1 MMSERR
7 PDHRRHPR
15 AAVSWPVT
23 VEAHHVRFDLE
34 TVNLSP
40 FGAKLKWQEA
50 PFEPGTPAQLRFHPP
65 GGRPVEIQGI
75 VWRVDPDGL
84 AFFFIGG
91 GGPDSMVAAEP
102 LESTER

>member
-1 MMSERR
+1 MMSERQ

-23 VEAHHVRFDLE
+23 VEADDARFDLE

-40 FGAKLKWQEA
+40 FGAKLKCKDA
-50 PFEPGTPAQLRFHPP
+50 PFKPGTPAQLRFHPP
-65 GGRPVEIQGI
+65 GGRQVDIQGI

-84 AFFFIGG
+84 AFFFLG
-91 GGPDSMVAAEP
+91 GGPDSTLFAEP
-102 LESTER
+102 SEGTDP